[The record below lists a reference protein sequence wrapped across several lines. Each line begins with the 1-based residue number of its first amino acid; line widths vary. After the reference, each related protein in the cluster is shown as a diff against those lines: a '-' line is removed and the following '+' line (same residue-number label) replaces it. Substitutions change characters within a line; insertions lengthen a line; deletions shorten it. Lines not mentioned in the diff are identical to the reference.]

1 MPVQKF
7 RSIEAMKAAPV
18 LDRGVPLEVRMA
30 NLFARSAKLAPPID
44 RPRGVFKFRS
54 IEGMQAQRQQW
65 ERQRVEAGK
74 SRIQND
80 PG

>member
-18 LDRGVPLEVRMA
+18 PDRGIPLEVRMA
-30 NLFARSAKLAPPID
+30 NLFARSAILAPPVE
-44 RPRGVFKFRS
+44 RPKGVFKFRS
-54 IEGMQAQRQQW
+54 IEGMQAQREQW

-74 SRIQND
+74 TRVRNEAV
-80 PG
+80 